1 MQYLELKFPIQGKSI
16 PADHGYKL
24 YSALCKQEKIIHET
38 EELSICGIS
47 GVPDKNRT
55 LHLNAA
61 SKLRI
66 RATQP
71 LLSSLLKLAGKSFE
85 LSQDK
90 IRLGIPTITLLK
102 PHKILYSRLVTIKG
116 HTEEADFLDSVQ
128 DKLRKLDITCETLL
142 FRGNISENNQRSI
155 RKTIRIHDKEVV
167 GFPVLL
173 LNLSPQDSIK
183 IQQIGVGGR
192 RKMGCGHFVGVRV

>member
-1 MQYLELKFPIQGKSI
+1 MQYLELKFPVHGKSI

-38 EELSICGIS
+38 EALSICGIS
-47 GVPDKNRT
+47 GIPDKNRT
-55 LHLNAA
+55 LHLNVA

-66 RATQP
+66 RASQS
-71 LLSSLLKLAGKSFE
+71 LLPHLLKLAGKSLE

-90 IRLGIPTITLLK
+90 IRLGIPTINLLK

-116 HTEEADFLDSVQ
+116 YTEEDAFLKSVQ
-128 DKLRKLDITCETLL
+128 DKLQKLEVSCEVLL
-142 FRGNISENNQRSI
+142 FRGRISENNQKII

-173 LNLSPQDSIK
+173 HNLTPEASILL
-183 IQQIGVGGR
+183 QTQGLGGR

>member
-38 EELSICGIS
+38 EGLAICGIS
-47 GVPDKNRT
+47 GVPDKNRI
-55 LHLNAA
+55 LHLNSA

-66 RATQP
+66 RAAQP
-71 LLSSLLKLAGKSFE
+71 LLPYLLKLAGKSLE

-90 IRLGIPTITLLK
+90 IRLGIPTIALLK
-102 PHKILYSRLVTIKG
+102 PHKTLYSRLVTIKG
-116 HTEEADFLDSVQ
+116 YTEENSFLESIQ
-128 DKLRKLDITCETLL
+128 EKLQKLDIACEAIL
-142 FRGNISENNQRSI
+142 FRARSSENDQRI
-155 RKTIRIHDKEVV
+155 VRKTIRIHDKEIV

-173 LNLSPQDSIK
+173 LNLNPEASLLLQT
-183 IQQIGVGGR
+183 QGLGGR
-192 RKMGCGHFVGVRV
+192 RKMGCGHFIGVKV

>member
-1 MQYLELKFPIQGKSI
+1 MQYLELKFPVQGTSI

-24 YSALCKQEKIIHET
+24 YSALCKQEKLIHET
-38 EELSICGIS
+38 EGLSICGIS
-47 GVPDKNRT
+47 GIPDNNRT
-55 LHLNAA
+55 LHLNAT

-66 RATQP
+66 RASQP
-71 LLSSLLKLAGKSFE
+71 LLPNLLKLAGKSME

-90 IRLGIPTITLLK
+90 IRLGIPTISLLK
-102 PHKILYSRLVTIKG
+102 PHKTLYSRLVTIKG
-116 HTEEADFLDSVQ
+116 YTEEDAFLKCLQ
-128 DKLRKLDITCETLL
+128 EKLRNLDITCEALL
-142 FRGNISENNQRSI
+142 FKGNRIKNNQKII

-173 LNLSPQDSIK
+173 LNVAPEASILL
-183 IQQIGVGGR
+183 QTQGLGGR

>member
-1 MQYLELKFPIQGKSI
+1 M
-16 PADHGYKL
+16 
-24 YSALCKQEKIIHET
+24 
-38 EELSICGIS
+38 
-47 GVPDKNRT
+47 
-55 LHLNAA
+55 
-61 SKLRI
+61 
-66 RATQP
+66 
-71 LLSSLLKLAGKSFE
+71 
-85 LSQDK
+85 
-90 IRLGIPTITLLK
+90 K

>member
-1 MQYLELKFPIQGKSI
+1 MQYIELKFPVEGKSI

-38 EELSICGIS
+38 EGLSICGIS
-47 GVPDKNRT
+47 GTPDKNRT
-55 LHLNAA
+55 LHLNGT

-66 RATQP
+66 RTAQ
-71 LLSSLLKLAGKSFE
+71 SLLPFLWKLAGKRIE

-90 IRLGIPTITLLK
+90 IRLGIPTVALLK
-102 PHKILYSRLVTIKG
+102 PHKTLYSRLVTIKG
-116 HTEEADFLDSVQ
+116 HTEENSFLECVQ
-128 DKLRKLDITCETLL
+128 EKLREHEISCEVLL
-142 FRGNISENNQRSI
+142 FRGNISENNQRI
-155 RKTIRIHDKEVV
+155 VRKTIRIHDKEVV

-183 IQQIGVGGR
+183 VQQIGVGGR
-192 RKMGCGHFVGVRV
+192 RKMGCGHFLGVRV